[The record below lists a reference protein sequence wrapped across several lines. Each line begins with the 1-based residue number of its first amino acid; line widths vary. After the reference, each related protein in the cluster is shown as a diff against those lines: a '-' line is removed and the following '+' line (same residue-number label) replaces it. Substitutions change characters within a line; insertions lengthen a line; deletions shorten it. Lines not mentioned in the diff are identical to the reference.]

1 LSVPVKIAVSD
12 TRELIMG
19 LKEHFPTALTNG
31 IENSMQR
38 VSQSM
43 YEEATRL
50 VPVRTGYLRSTI
62 AIEPGG
68 KWILKVVARA
78 SYAAYVEWGTS
89 RMAPRLF
96 MTRAVEIHG
105 REMRE
110 EIVNA
115 VQDAII
121 DTFR

>member
-1 LSVPVKIAVSD
+1 
-12 TRELIMG
+12 MG

-38 VSQSM
+38 VSQLM

-68 KWILKVVARA
+68 KWILKVVAQA
-78 SYAAYVEWGTS
+78 SYAAMVEWGTS
-89 RMAPRLF
+89 RTAPRLF
-96 MTRAVEIHG
+96 MTRAVEMHG
-105 REMRE
+105 REMQE

-115 VQDAII
+115 VQDAIA

>member
-1 LSVPVKIAVSD
+1 MSVPVQIAVSD

-19 LKEHFPTALTNG
+19 LKEHFPTALVSG
-31 IENSMQR
+31 IEGAMQR
-38 VSQSM
+38 ALQSI

-96 MTRAVEIHG
+96 MTRAVEMHG
-105 REMRE
+105 REMQE

-115 VQDAII
+115 VQDAIA